1 MDTFSILTV
10 ILYAI
15 GAFQGVVF
23 GVILLRSTRHNRR
36 ANRWL
41 AILLFL
47 LSYRL
52 IIQIMRLFGIGYYDT
67 WYYFML
73 DLSWANGALLY
84 FYVRALLK
92 PNLNL
97 SRKDWLHFL
106 PVLIQMSFSL
116 FVRLQNLYWD
126 GTRESLSWLGYWG
139 YVVWMNYCTIYVV
152 ASVLIVVYTIKAERL
167 LHQPIASGISIDP
180 GQLAWIKRIVSAFKW
195 FFALVFLVLVIDL
208 LIYNVALRQH
218 YWYFERFYYYPFFAG
233 ISLLTYWVGIE
244 GFRRKDKQTVIE
256 RPEISNEHWAQLNS
270 IGQRLQALMEV
281 EALYKAPDLKLA
293 QVAERLEVKPYL
305 LTKCLREIFGSRF
318 SDYINELRVAEV
330 QRLLRE
336 PGSERYTLMSL
347 AMDAGFNSKSSFN
360 RAVKKQLGILP
371 SELKDREQR

>member
-1 MDTFSILTV
+1 MDTLSILTV

-23 GVILLRSTRHNRR
+23 GVVLLRSTRYNKM

-52 IIQIMRLFGIGYYDT
+52 LIQIMRLFGIGYYDT

-84 FYVRALLK
+84 FYVRALLNPDYK
-92 PNLNL
+92 LQR
-97 SRKDWLHFL
+97 SDWLHFI
-106 PVLIQMSFSL
+106 PVLIQMSFSF

-139 YVVWMNYCTIYVV
+139 YVVWMNYSTIYVV
-152 ASVLIVVYTIKAERL
+152 ASILIVVYAIKAEGLLRL
-167 LHQPIASGISIDP
+167 PQGNGVEVTSS
-180 GQLAWIKRIVSAFKW
+180 QLVWIKRIIRAFKW
-195 FFALVFLVLVIDL
+195 FFALVLLVLVIDL
-208 LIYNVALRQH
+208 LVYNLAMRQH
-218 YWYFERFYYYPFFAG
+218 YWYFVRFYYYPFFAG

-244 GFRRKDKQTVIE
+244 GFRRKDEQTVIV
-256 RPEISNEHWAQLNS
+256 RQEITEEQKEQLADL
-270 IGQRLQALMEV
+270 GQQLELLMSKEQ
-281 EALYKAPDLKLA
+281 LYKEPDLKLA
-293 QVAERLEVKPYL
+293 QVAEQLGVKPYL
-305 LTKCLREIFGSRF
+305 LSMCLREIFEIRF
-318 SDYINELRVAEV
+318 SDYVNQLRVAEV

-336 PGSERYTLMSL
+336 PGSERFTLMSL

-360 RAVKKQLGILP
+360 RAVKKQLGVLP
-371 SELKDREQR
+371 SELKGLE